1 MHVLAL
7 LIAGNIQV
15 GRVRHYGPMRQNGE
29 RGPHCGALIAYNRGR
44 RVGKMNIVI
53 ANDRAELGKFVATQA
68 AEVLTNRLAEKD
80 ECNIVVATGSSQFE
94 VLDGLVQQPG
104 IDWKRVN
111 GFHLDEYI
119 GLESTHPAS
128 FCGYLAKRFVERV
141 PLKSFFFLDGT
152 KDPQDLVAEAS
163 EAIGGKTIDLL
174 LCGIGENCH
183 LAFNDPPADFETEN
197 PYLVVDLDEAC
208 RRQQVG
214 EGWFDSFEQ
223 VPTQAI
229 SMSVNQIL
237 AAEQILCSVPDRRKA
252 EAVSL
257 TAEAP
262 IEPVAPATALRN
274 HKNTTLILDKSSG
287 SQLSDQSLQM
297 VRHLNNV

>member
-1 MHVLAL
+1 
-7 LIAGNIQV
+7 
-15 GRVRHYGPMRQNGE
+15 
-29 RGPHCGALIAYNRGR
+29 
-44 RVGKMNIVI
+44 MNIVI

-68 AEVLTNRLAEKD
+68 AEILISCLAEKS
-80 ECNIVVATGSSQFE
+80 ECNIVIATGSSQFE
-94 VLDGLVQQPG
+94 VLDCLVQQPG
-104 IDWKRVN
+104 IDWSRIN
-111 GFHLDEYI
+111 GFHLDEYLGI
-119 GLESTHPAS
+119 DRSHPAS
-128 FCGYLAKRFVERV
+128 FCGYLASRFVNKL
-141 PLKSFFFLDGT
+141 PMKSFLFMEGT
-152 KDPQDLVAEAS
+152 TNAEELVATAT

-183 LAFNDPPADFETEN
+183 LAFNDPPADFETTD
-197 PYLVVDLDEAC
+197 PYLVVELDEAC

-214 EGWFDSFEQ
+214 EGWFDTFDQ

-252 EAVSL
+252 EAVRA
-257 TAEAP
+257 TVEAP
-262 IEPVAPATALRN
+262 IDPVAPATALRK

-287 SQLSDQSLQM
+287 SLLSEQSLQM